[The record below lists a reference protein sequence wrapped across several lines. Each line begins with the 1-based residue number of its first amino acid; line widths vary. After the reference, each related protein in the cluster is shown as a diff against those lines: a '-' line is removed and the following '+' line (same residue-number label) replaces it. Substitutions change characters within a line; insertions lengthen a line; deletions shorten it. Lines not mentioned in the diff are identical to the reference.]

1 MAFPL
6 SYFCITTTRNVMILK
21 IYDSIVNDDTRVE
34 LQFWGLDGVSFKS
47 IDEAIAS
54 IPAND
59 DTIDLRINC
68 DGGDCL
74 TGWAIIDK
82 LRATGKKIS
91 ATIEGHAAS
100 MASLILLA
108 ASERKGYKH
117 AQLLIHKPYFPA
129 YTLADAYREEDLKR
143 LATQLED
150 ETRRAL
156 DFMVERTGA
165 DRATLE
171 ALMDEDKF
179 VDMTKAK
186 ELGFIHEIIE
196 PASAT
201 VKGWPKMTT
210 SATSTTTHM
219 SNNNDNNKLS
229 LMQMLGKMLGLS
241 VNIEESTEE
250 APAPSAYV
258 LTTQD
263 GTELTID
270 KPEGEDPAVGDA
282 ASPDGEHLMPDGT
295 TIVVADGVITEIRDA
310 ESDEQT
316 TEDPEEAPEEKVDN
330 SAELQASLET
340 ANATIAELQARIA
353 ELEGSQMSAEQT
365 EIVALVEK
373 AGGMAWLKKSTQSA
387 YTPDKR
393 QRNEQTVEPKASK
406 TATELGA
413 IKAKRAARR
422 KSTKSE

>member
-82 LRATGKKIS
+82 LRATGKKIT

-129 YTLADAYREEDLKR
+129 YTLADAYREEDLRK
-143 LATQLED
+143 LAQQLED
-150 ETRRAL
+150 ETKRAL

-179 VDMTKAK
+179 IGMEQAK
-186 ELGFIHEIIE
+186 ELGFISEIIE

-201 VKGWPKMTT
+201 VKGWPRAATK
-210 SATSTTTHM
+210 ATSSTSHM
-219 SNNNDNNKLS
+219 SNKNDNKKVSVIKALAE
-229 LMQMLGKMLGLS
+229 MLGLS
-241 VNIEESTEE
+241 VKMEAEDP
-250 APAPSAYV
+250 APAGYV

-310 ESDEQT
+310 ESEEQT
-316 TEDPEEAPEEKVDN
+316 TEDNAALKEAQ
-330 SAELQASLET
+330 QALEQ
-340 ANATIAELQARIA
+340 ANATIAERDATITELQARIT
-353 ELEGSQMSAEQT
+353 ELEGSQMSAEQN

-406 TATELGA
+406 TATELEA